1 MDFLDASLSGVFDNT
16 NAPAPTSPREQ
27 VIQAHSQLV
36 DATVSMATLIAETQF
51 KLRGKG
57 RSKTIRSISSAQQL
71 QTIHA
76 SQLARWE
83 SLASLVQTALDKIAT
98 SLLECDDAFDALLEL
113 KTHQLILQ
121 ILPAQPDAIPDAS
134 ADALSFSI
142 LTFFNIIT
150 ENMHK
155 DYILFLL
162 FSNNYIN
169 EVISFRGFGF
179 RRKSATPPSSLRL
192 DTFNYYVTLLKNLS
206 NKLNSNSIHFFFNE
220 HLEDFPL
227 FVEALALFESEERM
241 NRIAARTVTLNVFKV
256 NNASVVEYIVEIH
269 KSLEKIATYWAM
281 ECVGVE
287 NLLLTRDPK
296 RIPEI
301 ENAID
306 DCVDTILYF
315 QDVFNL
321 NISILST
328 SLCQALLKGP
338 IARFLKKAT
347 PQTITSNNAESTH
360 LSFFMIA
367 QVFNHCSYTPLLDS
381 LVEALFSTDSPSRR
395 EVAAILSPKE
405 WTRGFLASEGNAQSA
420 ITQSDASVSG
430 VLLLMAAVVN
440 SGHISGNV
448 LANCGLHANILNKIP
463 ETLTTHSSALS
474 NLASPSAASIPAP
487 MLQNNATE
495 SKRSQVHDSFLIDA
509 LIEILG
515 SVQTANLRPICLEL
529 VKFTLETIFDMGN
542 HGNQPLI
549 LSTDHAA
556 RLQNSNSEWSSMI
569 LSLINDGVEIAMDL
583 LEYEVC
589 QPYTDLPRNVL
600 KNNAMLLRKSIDASI
615 MRNGAVVMEQQNMS
629 FQKQVRNIG
638 FIVQMWLLT
647 SHLLDKFGLKPLCLP
662 ALAQIECGRVLLKE
676 GRLELDGQTVQECI
690 IYQGNHAPVNGLH
703 IHDAKMFLLA
713 EPDKLRP
720 GKARILFET
729 RITDIVPV
737 LAENEPDTLHVYL
750 QPLAF
755 ADNLRAR
762 LMRGMS
768 LSGGYQM
775 VWQDE
780 KKLEEVK
787 LVFRR
792 RSGEGVRDAEYR
804 YLDVLKEETQARR
817 KKMWMEALK

>member
-51 KLRGKG
+51 KLRGKS

-83 SLASLVQTALDKIAT
+83 SIASLVQTALDKIAT

-179 RRKSATPPSSLRL
+179 RRKSGSPPSSLRS

-241 NRIAARTVTLNVFKV
+241 IRIAARTVTLNVFKV
-256 NNASVVEYIVEIH
+256 NNASVVEYIVEIN

-321 NISILST
+321 KISILST

-347 PQTITSNNAESTH
+347 AQSVTSNAESTH

-367 QVFNHCSYTPLLDS
+367 QVFNHCSHTPLLDS
-381 LVEALFSTDSPSRR
+381 LVEALFSTDSPTRH
-395 EVAAILSPKE
+395 ELAAILSPKE
-405 WTRGFLASEGNAQSA
+405 WTRGFFASEGNPQSA
-420 ITQSDASVSG
+420 ITQSDASVSV
-430 VLLLMAAVVN
+430 VLLLMAAVVT
-440 SGHISGNV
+440 SGQVSRNV
-448 LANCGLHANILNKIP
+448 LANCGLQHANILTKIP
-463 ETLTTHSSALS
+463 EPLTTHPALS
-474 NLASPSAASIPAP
+474 TLASPSAAYIPAS
-487 MLQNNATE
+487 MLQSNATE
-495 SKRSQVHDSFLIDA
+495 PNRSQVQDSFLIDA
-509 LIEILG
+509 LIEVLG

-529 VKFTLETIFDMGN
+529 VKFILETIFDIGN
-542 HGNQPLI
+542 HGNQSLI
-549 LSTDHAA
+549 LSADHAA
-556 RLQNSNSEWSSMI
+556 RLQNSNSEWRSMI

-583 LEYEVC
+583 LEYEVR
-589 QPYTDLPRNVL
+589 QPYADIPRNVL
-600 KNNAMLLRKSIDASI
+600 KNNAMLLRKSIDASSNT
-615 MRNGAVVMEQQNMS
+615 RNGILMEQQNMS

-662 ALAQIECGRVLLKE
+662 ALAQIECHRVLVNE
-676 GRLELDGQTVQECI
+676 GRLELGNGDLTLLEKTKNCI
-690 IYQGNHAPVNGLH
+690 
-703 IHDAKMFLLA
+703 
-713 EPDKLRP
+713 E
-720 GKARILFET
+720 
-729 RITDIVPV
+729 
-737 LAENEPDTLHVYL
+737 
-750 QPLAF
+750 
-755 ADNLRAR
+755 
-762 LMRGMS
+762 
-768 LSGGYQM
+768 
-775 VWQDE
+775 
-780 KKLEEVK
+780 
-787 LVFRR
+787 
-792 RSGEGVRDAEYR
+792 
-804 YLDVLKEETQARR
+804 
-817 KKMWMEALK
+817 